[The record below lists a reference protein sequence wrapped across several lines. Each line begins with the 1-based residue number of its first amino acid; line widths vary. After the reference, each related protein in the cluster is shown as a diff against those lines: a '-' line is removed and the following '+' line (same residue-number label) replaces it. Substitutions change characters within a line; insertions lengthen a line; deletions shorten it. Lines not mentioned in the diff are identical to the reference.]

1 MKSNPN
7 TVWKFQFIR
16 FIGTGCSLYFT
27 RICLVLTAL
36 PKFLKDFLSNLISDL
51 LTNLFPDFL
60 SNLFSDF
67 LTNLFPHLFARVFE
81 NPVFIPFGHVF
92 SHRPNEHTH
101 DVNCP

>member
-1 MKSNPN
+1 MS
-7 TVWKFQFIR
+7 R
-16 FIGTGCSLYFT
+16 FIGTGCLLYFT
-27 RICLVLTAL
+27 RICLVLPAL

-81 NPVFIPFGHVF
+81 NPVFYTI
-92 SHRPNEHTH
+92 RPRIQSSSQRTY
-101 DVNCP
+101 P